1 MEDINLT
8 IRVEDY
14 NSVAER
20 PDFLSKLREL
30 TLYRSSGMNHE
41 LDNWEKIR
49 KERPVVAQILT
60 AYRNEEMVGWALL
73 SREQSDFPF
82 TVEDAFNPIEGSLF
96 EVYVH
101 PEHRQQ
107 GIAKELFKTARR
119 QVNNQKL
126 CVCPHD
132 FTSIKFYENFKDCD
146 LKHL

>member
-1 MEDINLT
+1 MEALNLT

-20 PDFLSKLREL
+20 PDFLKQLRAL
-30 TLYRSSGMNHE
+30 TLYPSSGMNHE
-41 LDNWEKIR
+41 LDNFEEVRKIR
-49 KERPVVAQILT
+49 PVNVHILT
-60 AYRNEEMVGWALL
+60 AFRGELMVGWALL

-82 TVEDAFNPIEGSLF
+82 TVEDGYNPIEGSLF

-101 PEHRQQ
+101 PDHRQQ
-107 GIAKELFKTARR
+107 GIAKELFKTAKR
-119 QVNNQKL
+119 QVNNQRL

-132 FTSIKFYENFKDCD
+132 FTSTRFYQNFADCD